1 MKKAVIFDLDNT
13 LIMWK
18 DEYVQE
24 LCNLLEKHQ
33 IKNVDNLYKKV
44 DSYIEDYEKKHQELT
59 KEKLCNYINENC
71 NLNLDVNFIDELI
84 DAQGNCFVDD
94 KKLVE
99 TIKYLA
105 TKYDLYVVTNWFTKT
120 QKKRLEN
127 VGILSYFKEV
137 YGSDTNYLKPDPKC
151 FDCILKDYPSNDC
164 IYVGDNFEN
173 DILMPSSLG
182 MDVYW
187 VSSKPSSD
195 YKTIKNV
202 YELKELL

>member
-1 MKKAVIFDLDNT
+1 MKALIFDLDNT

-44 DSYIEDYEKKHQELT
+44 DNCIEDYEKKHQELT

-71 NLNLDVNFIDELI
+71 NLNLEVSFIDELI
-84 DAQGNCFVDD
+84 EAQGNCYTEDME
-94 KKLVE
+94 LVE

-105 TKYDLYVVTNWFTKT
+105 TKYDLYVVTNWFTET

-127 VGILSYFKEV
+127 VGILSYFKGV
-137 YGSDTNYLKPDPKC
+137 YGSDKNYLKPNPKC
-151 FDCILKDYPSNDC
+151 FDIILKDYQCSDC
-164 IYVGDNFEN
+164 IYVGDNLQN
-173 DILMPSSLG
+173 DVLLPLSLG
-182 MDVYW
+182 MRAIW
-187 VSSKPSSD
+187 VTDNSSNEYEIIP
-195 YKTIKNV
+195 NV
-202 YELKELL
+202 YKLKEVL